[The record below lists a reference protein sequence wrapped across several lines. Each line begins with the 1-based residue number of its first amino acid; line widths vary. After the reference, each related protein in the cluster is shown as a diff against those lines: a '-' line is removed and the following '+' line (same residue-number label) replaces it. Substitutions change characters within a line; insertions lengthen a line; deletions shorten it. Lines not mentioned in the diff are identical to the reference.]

1 MMPGDPAADALA
13 DSLVDAA
20 LRAVAVPADLG
31 ERLRPER
38 LFADDALDR
47 MLGDV
52 ALPLGLAGRLRP
64 PAAVAPARAL
74 AGPMAAP
81 ARRAAG
87 RRWWRTLARD
97 GMAVACSLGFVAAM
111 FWGGLWITDTTT
123 QATAG
128 RQIVGRPAT
137 PAGRPAEAS
146 GGQPGPGPAVT
157 PHEGDLSAPQDAVA
171 RASPQ
176 VVARRTEAVVV
187 GEGARRDA
195 PPLIRTAP
203 LVGDGSRPAAE
214 GMRIVPDDS
223 VGGVRRAVPTMR
235 GYDLAFEMAHG
246 EPPFIEPAI
255 APGLAVDRPPLVVAT
270 DSFDRVWPLPRG
282 RRRLAEIEQL
292 RAEHLI
298 ASMSSAPAASGG
310 GKPALDLAAVRSIR
324 PGRPTYLVEC
334 RVTVPVA
341 PADEPSPFGP
351 VDVTAV
357 LDHSAGPEALPLW
370 QAACR
375 GLASAM
381 DRLGPADRVT
391 VIVAEPRPRRV
402 AIRATAPEVRRLCD
416 ELEEE
421 PPFGSADLD
430 AAVALAREPS
440 ESGGSAQRL
449 VVVAHAER
457 AERCAGAA
465 GAALQRWRVALA
477 AGQDD
482 AAPHPRFVLVSGISD
497 GSDADALAGVPG
509 WTLSD
514 PTMVRRR
521 CAALVAGQP
530 QVVAED
536 VVLEVRF
543 DPRTIA
549 AYRLVGHRQNVAE
562 SLAAFGTRSSTA
574 ASRAVAGGETVR
586 VVYEVVP
593 RDQPAERIAGVDA
606 TLSYREP
613 AGRVRVV
620 RASGSAVEALGGVPS
635 PRACELL
642 LAVGIGD
649 AAARSVHAPPR
660 RVAIERL
667 QELAS
672 GWQRRGDVTVAG
684 ERLIGVL
691 GDIAGADGGL
701 PR

>member
-1 MMPGDPAADALA
+1 MMPGDKAADALA
-13 DSLVDAA
+13 DSRLDAA
-20 LRAVAVPADLG
+20 LRAVAVPAALG
-31 ERLRPER
+31 ERMRPER

-52 ALPLGLAGRLRP
+52 VLPPGLAGRLRP
-64 PAAVAPARAL
+64 PATVAFTPAL
-74 AGPMAAP
+74 AGPSAPP

-87 RRWWRTLARD
+87 RRWWRGLARD
-97 GMAVACSLGFVAAM
+97 GLAVACSLGFVAAM
-111 FWGGLWITDTTT
+111 VGAGLWITDTTT
-123 QATAG
+123 RASAG
-128 RQIVGRPAT
+128 RQMVRHQAA
-137 PAGRPAEAS
+137 PAGRPADAA
-146 GGQPGPGPAVT
+146 GGQPGARRAAARR
-157 PHEGDLSAPQDAVA
+157 EGALPVPQDAIARPAPPVA
-171 RASPQ
+171 G
-176 VVARRTEAVVV
+176 RRTEAVVV

-203 LVGDGSRPAAE
+203 LAGDGGRPAVE

-223 VGGVRRAVPTMR
+223 VGGMRRAVPMMR

-270 DSFDRVWPLPRG
+270 DSFDRVWPLPKG
-282 RRRLAEIEQL
+282 RRRLTEIERL
-292 RAEHLI
+292 RVEHMI
-298 ASMSSAPAASGG
+298 ASLSSAPAASGG
-310 GKPALDLAAVRSIR
+310 GKPTLDLAAVRSIR

-334 RVTVPVA
+334 RVAVPVV
-341 PADEPSPFGP
+341 PAIEPSPSGP
-351 VDVTAV
+351 VDVTVV

-391 VIVAEPRPRRV
+391 VIIAEQRPRRV
-402 AIRATAPEVRRLCD
+402 AIRATAPDVRLLCD

-430 AAVALAREPS
+430 AAVALAREPGAS
-440 ESGGSAQRL
+440 AGGAERL

-457 AERCAGAA
+457 AERCVGAA

-477 AGQDD
+477 GGQDD
-482 AAPHPRFVLVSGISD
+482 AAQHPRFVLVSGIPD

-521 CAALVAGQP
+521 CADLIAGRA
-530 QVVAED
+530 QVGAED

-543 DPRTIA
+543 DPRAIA

-562 SLAAFGTRSSTA
+562 SLAAFGTRSSAA

-593 RDQPAERIAGVDA
+593 REQPAERITGVTA

-613 AGRVRVV
+613 AGSPRVV
-620 RASGSAVEALGGVPS
+620 TVSGGAVEAPEGVPS

-649 AAARSVHAPPR
+649 TAARSVHAVPR
-660 RVAIERL
+660 RGAIERL

-691 GDIAGADGGL
+691 DDVAGADGSP